1 MGLYILFES
10 LLISLGVLAWASSI
24 SNSIDSFISRSAT
37 DLKEKQDESYLDK
50 EKENLSAPSKTATL
64 TMYL

>member
-1 MGLYILFES
+1 MGLYILLES

-37 DLKEKQDESYLDK
+37 DLKEKQGKS
-50 EKENLSAPSKTATL
+50 
-64 TMYL
+64 